1 MFEIENPYLKEKLN
15 DIEIKDKTISQL
27 LKEMGNTGFQGR
39 KLGEAADVWEKMI
52 KDKDVTILM
61 GFAGSMSTT
70 GQWKII
76 KWLMENHFIDA
87 LVSTGANISE
97 DIQDSMHG
105 YYKGH
110 WLVDDEDLLK
120 HNVFRYYDVFTDGLK
135 YREMTELIRSFIN
148 TLKENYPYSSR
159 EFCQNFGQFLLER
172 KIDCLLST
180 AYKNKIP
187 VYSPAIMDSEYGIA
201 AVLSRRWDK
210 KTVVVDQMK
219 DFDELAKIGE
229 LSKKTGVIYIGGG
242 VPKDTIQLITAI
254 VSILKGEKLEYPHE
268 YAIQITTDS
277 PQWGG
282 LSGCTFEEAVSW
294 GKITTN
300 QNNKVVCYCD
310 ATIAL
315 PIVAHG
321 LNERMKIKR
330 QGRQLN
336 DIFK

>member
-1 MFEIENPYLKEKLN
+1 MFEIGNPYLKEKLTP
-15 DIEIKDKTISQL
+15 IEIKEKSISQL
-27 LKEMGNTGFQGR
+27 LKEMSDTGFQGR
-39 KLGEAADVWEKMI
+39 KLGEAADVWGRMI
-52 KDKDVTILM
+52 KDKDVTIIM

-76 KWLMENHFIDA
+76 NWLIENHFIDV

-97 DIQDSMHG
+97 DIQDFLHG

-110 WLVDDEDLLK
+110 WLVDDEDLFK

-135 YREMTELIRSFIN
+135 YRKMTELIREFIN
-148 TLKENYPYSSR
+148 TLEEKYPYSSR
-159 EFCQNFGQFLLER
+159 EFCENFGKFLMER

-180 AYKNKIP
+180 AYKQKIP
-187 VYSPAIMDSEYGIA
+187 VFSPAIVDSEYGIA

-210 KTVVVDQMK
+210 KNVIVDQMK
-219 DFDELAKIGE
+219 DFDELSKIGE
-229 LSKKTGVIYIGGG
+229 KSKKTGVIYIGGG
-242 VPKDTIQLITAI
+242 VPKDFIQLLTA
-254 VSILKGEKLEYPHE
+254 VVGILKGEKLEYPHE

-294 GKITTN
+294 GKITKEDK
-300 QNNKVVCYCD
+300 NKTICYCD

-315 PIVAHG
+315 PIIVHA
-321 LNERMKIKR
+321 LNEKIKTKR
-330 QGRQLN
+330 QGRLLSN
-336 DIFK
+336 IF

>member
-52 KDKDVTILM
+52 KDNDVTILM

-76 KWLMENHFIDA
+76 KWLMENHFIDV